1 MMPPKRSQRAVWLD
15 VLAVVM
21 IVAGSWTLSHGG
33 KSDESVAPIPA
44 EKVADLLHAVIEAD
58 RTIYTTHVVERM
70 QEKGITFAAEHWE
83 QRNALPLP
91 AQFLKLAGRLAAES
105 GIGIRYGLIS
115 LWPIR
120 SGPTTEF
127 ERKGLE
133 AVRTHPERPATS
145 VVTSGR
151 KRYFQAIYAD
161 RAVSKACVS
170 CHNTHLLSPKRD
182 FQLNDVMGGIVITIP
197 LDN

>member
-1 MMPPKRSQRAVWLD
+1 LD

>member
-1 MMPPKRSQRAVWLD
+1 MSIHIQRNVSLWSGLVGACLLMVGL
-15 VLAVVM
+15 
-21 IVAGSWTLSHGG
+21 WTLSYGERS
-33 KSDESVAPIPA
+33 KDEVPLIHPQR
-44 EKVADLLHAVIEAD
+44 VADYVHAVVEAD

-91 AQFLKLAGRLAAES
+91 AQFLKYSGRLAAENGS
-105 GIGIRYGLIS
+105 GIRYGLIS

-120 SGPTTEF
+120 NGPATEF
-127 ERKGLE
+127 EREALE
-133 AVRTHPERPATS
+133 ELLKSSTKPYAGIVKSGKRRFYQAV
-145 VVTSGR
+145 
-151 KRYFQAIYAD
+151 YAD

-182 FQLNDVMGGIVITIP
+182 FKLNDVMGGIVITIP
-197 LDN
+197 LEE

>member
-1 MMPPKRSQRAVWLD
+1 MRSPKTSRSAVWLNI
-15 VLAVVM
+15 LAVAV
-21 IVAGSWTLSHGG
+21 IVAGAWTLSHGG
-33 KSDESVAPIPA
+33 KSDEVVAPIPA
-44 EKVADLLHAVIEAD
+44 EKVADLVHAVIEAD